1 MRACVW
7 PARHFHPH
15 LAERTEDRDLEGGR
29 GDLHVGVGQLLDDQV
44 SGEARVSGPA
54 LLESVEQVV
63 GVAFHDQ
70 PDADHPAAA
79 EKGGTRK
86 LEQVTNPGPPKLV
99 LLGKAPRGKQC
110 GGDDQILPL
119 LEVREELTSLM

>member
-86 LEQVTNPGPPKLV
+86 LEQDTNPGPPEAGFAWQGPK
-99 LLGKAPRGKQC
+99 R
-110 GGDDQILPL
+110 
-119 LEVREELTSLM
+119 

>member
-70 PDADHPAAA
+70 PDADHPAAVERGDKKIRA
-79 EKGGTRK
+79 GHEPGTP
-86 LEQVTNPGPPKLV
+86 EAGFAWQGPK
-99 LLGKAPRGKQC
+99 R
-110 GGDDQILPL
+110 
-119 LEVREELTSLM
+119 